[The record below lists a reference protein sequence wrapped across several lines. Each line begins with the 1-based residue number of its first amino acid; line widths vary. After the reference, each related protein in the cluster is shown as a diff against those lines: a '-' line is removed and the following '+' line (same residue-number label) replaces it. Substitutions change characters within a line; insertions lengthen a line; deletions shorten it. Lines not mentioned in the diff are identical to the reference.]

1 MAELEVQ
8 LDPGARA
15 VPARPPAG
23 TGAPG
28 PDAASG
34 SGARAP
40 RATRR
45 RVLVVAVFVVIVAG
59 AAAVRLAALGSQ
71 PGGLYPDEAAEG
83 VTAHRIL
90 TEPGYHPLFISEDA
104 GREPLYAY
112 LVVPAFAVFGES
124 TLTLRSVSA
133 VLGILGVLAI
143 GLALRRF
150 GTGVA
155 LVAMAWAGGSLWL
168 ISISRDGMRNV
179 LVPLVGALAVAAL
192 LHWSHRPGPWS
203 AALAGAA
210 AGAGLWTYQPLKL
223 LPLLV
228 ILWLWLLHRQN
239 REAFSALAAHVKWC
253 IGGYLIVGG
262 PMLFIALT
270 EPANYLGRAAQTS
283 LFNVG
288 NGQESLL
295 VHTVRTLG
303 QFVFF
308 GDPNPRQNVASIPLL
323 NWPLVALAVVGVL
336 AAWRRRR
343 EPAYLLLLLGV
354 PVFLVPPLLAT
365 EGAAPHFLRNLG
377 LAPYIG
383 GLIGLGA
390 VVAVRWVARQW
401 ATWGRLLGVA
411 TVATVLVLT
420 GISSA
425 AAYFGR
431 PVRDRYTGYTFA
443 LVALAK
449 AADHGPHTAV
459 ITDDYSVLD
468 VQFLDDAHPPTV
480 FAPGARIADPT
491 RFALLVASSRHDLAR
506 AVSDTIARRA
516 VATAF
521 DPAGKPV
528 VWTVVP

>member
-1 MAELEVQ
+1 M
-8 LDPGARA
+8 
-15 VPARPPAG
+15 
-23 TGAPG
+23 
-28 PDAASG
+28 
-34 SGARAP
+34 
-40 RATRR
+40 
-45 RVLVVAVFVVIVAG
+45 LVVAVFVVIVAG
-59 AAAVRLAALGSQ
+59 AAAVRLAALSSQ

-112 LVVPAFAVFGES
+112 LVVPAFALFGES

-150 GTGVA
+150 GTAVA
-155 LVAMAWAGGSLWL
+155 LVAMAWAAGSLWL

-192 LHWSHRPGPWS
+192 VRWARRPGAGS

-210 AGAGLWTYQPLKL
+210 VGLGLWTYQPLKL

-228 ILWLWLLHRQN
+228 IVWLWLLRRQN
-239 REAFSALAAHVKWC
+239 PEAFSALYANVKWC
-253 IGGYLIVGG
+253 IGGYLVVGG

-270 EPANYLGRAAQTS
+270 QPGNYLGRAAQTS

-303 QFVFF
+303 QFVLF
-308 GDPNPRQNVASIPLL
+308 GDPNPRQNVASVPLL
-323 NWPLVALAVVGVL
+323 NWPLFALAVVGAL

-343 EPAYLLLLLGV
+343 EPPYLLLLLGI
-354 PVFLVPPLLAT
+354 PIFLIPPLLAT

-377 LAPYIG
+377 LAPYVG
-383 GLIGLGA
+383 GLIGIGA
-390 VVAVRWVARQW
+390 VVAVRWVAHQW
-401 ATWGRLLGVA
+401 GVWARLVGVA
-411 TVATVLVLT
+411 AVATALVLT
-420 GISSA
+420 GVSSA
-425 AAYFGR
+425 SAYFGR
-431 PVRDRYTGYTFA
+431 PVRSRYDGYTFA
-443 LVALAK
+443 LVSLAK
-449 AADHGPHTAV
+449 AADHGRRTAV

-468 VQFLDDAHPPTV
+468 VQFLDADHLPTW
-480 FAPGARIADPT
+480 FTPGTRIADPG
-491 RFALLVASSRHDLAR
+491 RFQLVVASSRHDLAR
-506 AVSDTIARRA
+506 ALGATVARRA